1 MCRHAAASL
10 RKGFPML
17 SHSPAKIVRQLL
29 INSEVARQVPL
40 VPWPVYALSEPESPD
55 DVLTVFNTSGVDHG
69 RLMPTGERSQ
79 HEGIQVRVRAAS
91 EEEGYIKSMEVAEF
105 FDRVLRVEV
114 ALGDNTYI
122 LHSFNRTSP
131 VISLGKESPESKRY
145 LFTIN
150 GLLLVE
156 EL

>member
-91 EEEGYIKSMEVAEF
+91 EEEGYIKSMEV
-105 FDRVLRVEV
+105 
-114 ALGDNTYI
+114 
-122 LHSFNRTSP
+122 
-131 VISLGKESPESKRY
+131 
-145 LFTIN
+145 
-150 GLLLVE
+150 
-156 EL
+156 